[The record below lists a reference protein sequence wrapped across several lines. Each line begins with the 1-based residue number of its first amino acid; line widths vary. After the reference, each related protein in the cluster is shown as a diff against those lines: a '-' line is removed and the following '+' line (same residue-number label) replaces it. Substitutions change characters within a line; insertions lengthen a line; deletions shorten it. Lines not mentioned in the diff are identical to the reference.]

1 MWAMTHLVGAP
12 PRTKKY
18 FLELPTRIRVSIT
31 SLQICKLVSLVT
43 SRNRSRVSFLICQ
56 SFRDEASQE
65 SEHLTH
71 NPLDMSQYTELK
83 AFTQFYQ
90 SFVVLYKSKTM
101 FLPFHKAFAQ
111 AGWCF
116 GPDFQRQNCNSQV
129 PLSLTVGPIWCRLWE
144 FTCETQAQLSQNC
157 VCLPVKHLSVEGN
170 TV

>member
-1 MWAMTHLVGAP
+1 MTHLVGAP
-12 PRTKKY
+12 PRTEGY
-18 FLELPTRIRVSIT
+18 FPELPTRIRVFIT

-43 SRNRSRVSFLICQ
+43 SRNRSRVSFLICK

-71 NPLDMSQYTELK
+71 SPLDMSQYTELK
-83 AFTQFYQ
+83 AFTQFNQGQ

-116 GPDFQRQNCNSQV
+116 GTDFQR
-129 PLSLTVGPIWCRLWE
+129 
-144 FTCETQAQLSQNC
+144 
-157 VCLPVKHLSVEGN
+157 
-170 TV
+170 